1 MAGSKITVYEKPTCT
16 TCRVVKK
23 HLTENGV
30 KFEAVNYFEQPLS
43 AAVLKKLLKSAGL
56 KAFRVPPH
64 KRRGIQEVCG
74 WEEFERRSTDRGDGG
89 ASGIDS
95 APDRG
100 EGRQGGTG
108 ASTRKARRVGSVRS
122 FR

>member
-56 KAFRVPPH
+56 KPSECLRTKEEAYRKYVAGKNLSDDQLIEVMVAHPEL
-64 KRRGIQEVCG
+64 IQRPIVVKGGKAVLARPLEKL
-74 WEEFERRSTDRGDGG
+74 EELGL
-89 ASGIDS
+89 
-95 APDRG
+95 
-100 EGRQGGTG
+100 
-108 ASTRKARRVGSVRS
+108 
-122 FR
+122 